1 MAQLAYPWFTRG
13 LPDAA
18 PQAVRAEEVP
28 TLDRA
33 AGEDARDYVPDPHL
47 SHAVNVALS
56 LGMPLLLTGE
66 PGTGKT
72 QLASVVAHDLG
83 IFPPLKFETKS
94 TSQSKDLFYTY
105 DALTA
110 FKMKDATDPRTF
122 IHYQA
127 LGRAILEAF
136 PADDPRIAALLPPD
150 QPGAWRHPGA
160 PRRSVVL
167 IDEIDK
173 APRDFPNDL
182 LNEIERLSFRVPEL
196 SNAATPGANGGDAG
210 PPARFRPI
218 VIITSNSE
226 KGLPDPFLR
235 RCVYY
240 DIPFP
245 KPEAMRDIVAARIK
259 PLGKGSIMLK
269 DALDLFYSLRR
280 EQGARLNK
288 QPSTAELLNWLQ
300 VLLHRGVRPEDSL
313 RAQPDLVRETASAL
327 IKNAADRDKA
337 FAGVQAWAEGRASQ
351 AKG

>member
-1 MAQLAYPWFTRG
+1 MALSYPWFTRG
-13 LPDAA
+13 LPGATQGDI
-18 PQAVRAEEVP
+18 RAEQVP

-47 SHAVNVALS
+47 SHAVNVALA

-72 QLASVVAHDLG
+72 QLASVVAQDLG
-83 IFPPLKFETKS
+83 IYPPRKFETKS

-105 DALTA
+105 DALSA
-110 FKMKDATDPRTF
+110 FKMKDTVNPRTF
-122 IHYQA
+122 INYQA
-127 LGRAILEAF
+127 LGQAILEAF
-136 PADDPRIAALLPPD
+136 PSNDPRIAALLPPD
-150 QPGAWRHPGA
+150 QPGAYRHPGN

-196 SNAATPGANGGDAG
+196 MNAASPGANDGEQG
-210 PPARFRPI
+210 PPIQYRPI

-259 PLGKGSIMLK
+259 ALGKGSPMLK

-327 IKNAADRDKA
+327 IKNAADREKA
-337 FAGVQAWAEGRASQ
+337 FASVQTWSEGRTS
-351 AKG
+351 

>member
-1 MAQLAYPWFTRG
+1 MTQPSYPWFGRG
-13 LPDAA
+13 LPADPARPA
-18 PQAVRAEEVP
+18 LKAEDVP
-28 TLDRA
+28 TLDRQA
-33 AGEDARDYVPDPHL
+33 SEDARDYVPDPQL
-47 SHAVNVALS
+47 SHAVNVALA

-66 PGTGKT
+66 PGAGKT

-110 FKMKDATDPRTF
+110 FKMKDTVDPRTF
-122 IHYQA
+122 IRYQA

-136 PADDPRIAALLPPD
+136 PADDPRLAPLLPPD
-150 QPGAWRHPGA
+150 QSGAWRHPGA

-196 SNAATPGANGGDAG
+196 MNAASPGANDGETG
-210 PPARFRPI
+210 PPIQFRPI

-259 PLGKGSIMLK
+259 ALGKGSPMLK
-269 DALDLFYSLRR
+269 EALDLFYSLRR

-300 VLLHRGVRPEDSL
+300 VLLHRGVRSDETL
-313 RAQPDLVRETASAL
+313 RGQADLVRETLSAL
-327 IKNAADRDKA
+327 VKNAADREKA
-337 FAGVQAWAEGRASQ
+337 LAAVQAWADGRQ
-351 AKG
+351 A